1 MPELPE
7 VETVRRVIGP
17 QVAGRTIVGVDV
29 RHPAVV
35 ARPSAGELAAELC
48 GQRIEGLGRRGKF
61 LVFSLGT
68 GDALVL
74 HLRMTGQVLV
84 TPDDYPE
91 KRWTHLVMQLDDGTQ
106 LRYLDQRRFGRFWL
120 VRAGETDDFTGI
132 AKLGPEPFDPIVSG
146 SYLLGRLGR
155 RTVPIKA
162 ALLDQRVVAGI
173 GNIYAS
179 EICFEAR
186 VDPRKPCDEVNRAE
200 YRRLAV
206 AIPHVMDW
214 AIRDN
219 AITPSEYL
227 AGEGRDYRNTPS
239 LKVYG
244 QEGEP
249 CRRCG
254 EPLRNTVLEG
264 RSSYWCPVCQK
275 RGSKRR

>member
-17 QVAGRTIVGVDV
+17 QVVGRTIAGVDV

-84 TPDDYPE
+84 TPGDYPE

-155 RTVPIKA
+155 RTAPIKA

-179 EICFEAR
+179 EICFEA
-186 VDPRKPCDEVNRAE
+186 
-200 YRRLAV
+200 
-206 AIPHVMDW
+206 
-214 AIRDN
+214 
-219 AITPSEYL
+219 ITPYEYL